1 MRRIIALTLILTASL
16 SCPCFA
22 QGYSEESKRL
32 GQEAGCYVG
41 DYDLDEVLA
50 RQEALKNGQANNS
63 TPTTQNGQNKANKPV
78 TGRIKGG
85 VDEYR
90 VIPQGGNESTKIT
103 DTKDGLHIYSNEY
116 ADGYANAYYGS
127 KNSYD
132 EFHTAPYDIGAN
144 DGYDESTFGELH
156 INRNYRQNVY
166 YEPERDKYRLD
177 IDEYRLPW
185 QMN

>member
-1 MRRIIALTLILTASL
+1 MKRAIILTIALTTLL
-16 SCPCFA
+16 SVPVYA

-116 ADGYANAYYGS
+116 SNPTGYS
-127 KNSYD
+127 KYSND
-132 EFHTAPYDIGAN
+132 EFSIRGQDTPAN
-144 DGYDESTFGELH
+144 DRYNEDSFDQLH
-156 INRNYRQNVY
+156 IDKIYQDRLWY
-166 YEPERDKYRLD
+166 PENEVKRLS
-177 IDEYRLPW
+177 IDQFRLPNDPIGW
-185 QMN
+185 

>member
-1 MRRIIALTLILTASL
+1 MKRIIALTLTLILSIMTIPAY
-16 SCPCFA
+16 A
-22 QGYSEESKRL
+22 YSDESIRL
-32 GQEAGCYVG
+32 GKEAGCYVG

-78 TGRIKGG
+78 TRRIKGG

-144 DGYDESTFGELH
+144 DGYKHGDIDELH
-156 INRNYRQNVY
+156 INENYRQNVWKPDY
-166 YEPERDKYRLD
+166 DVYRIS
-177 IDEYRLPW
+177 IDEFRLPNE
-185 QMN
+185 M